1 MPRRYAAEKSGLWCG
16 KSRGLGSSHEIDQGR
31 AFMLIGTKTLSRAA
45 VGVAVAGALALA
57 PAQAQETVKIGLI
70 LPMTG
75 GQASTGKQIDNAVK
89 LYMQQK
95 GDTVAGRKIEVILKD
110 DAAVPDNTKRL
121 AQELIVNDKVNFIA
135 GFGITPSALA
145 AAPLA
150 TEAKVPEIVMAAG
163 TSIITERSPYIAR
176 TSFTLPQSSVII
188 ADWAAKNGI
197 KKVVTLVSDYAPGV
211 DAQNSFKERF
221 TAAGG
226 QVLEELK
233 TPLAAPD
240 FAPFLQRAADAK
252 PDAIFV
258 FVPSGQGANFVKQYI
273 ERGLDKAGIKLIGP
287 GDVTDDDLLN
297 NMGDAVLGTVTAHLY
312 SAAHPSAMNKAF
324 VAAFKKANSG
334 MRPNFMAVG
343 GYDGMH
349 LIYEALKKTRG
360 NTDGDALIEAMKGM
374 KWESAR
380 GPISIDPETRD
391 IVQNIYVRRVQKV
404 DGELYNVEFATFEA
418 VKDPGKIK
426 K

>member
-1 MPRRYAAEKSGLWCG
+1 
-16 KSRGLGSSHEIDQGR
+16 
-31 AFMLIGTKTLSRAA
+31 MLSKRI
-45 VGVAVAGALALA
+45 VAGLAALAA
-57 PAQAQETVKIGLI
+57 GAFVAGPATAQETVKIGLI
-70 LPMTG
+70 LPMSG
-75 GQASTGKQIDNAVK
+75 QQASTGKQISAAVR
-89 LYMQQK
+89 LYQEQH
-95 GDTVAGRKIEVILKD
+95 GTTVAGKKIEVILKD
-110 DAAVPDNTKRL
+110 DGAVPDNTKRI

-135 GFGITPSALA
+135 GFGVTPAALA

-150 TEAKVPEIVMAAG
+150 TQAKIPEIVMAAG

-197 KKVVTLVSDYAPGV
+197 KKVVTLVSDYAPGL

-258 FVPSGQGANFVKQYI
+258 FVPSGQGGNFVKQYI

-349 LIYEALKKTRG
+349 LIYEALKKTKG

-374 KWESAR
+374 KWESPR